1 MHLSGKHQD
10 IPQLDGESESF
21 LPRNTDCWWE
31 KHKKNSLKMFQT
43 FTDVLSDI
51 EESPLGEE
59 EKNTERDNVIQARK
73 EALGSNYSFYPP
85 WSNI

>member
-31 KHKKNSLKMFQT
+31 KHNKNSLKMFQT